1 MHTKP
6 DTLPPSPGV
15 GRGAE
20 LRRHTPVAPSSP
32 HATNGS
38 QPERRLVATT
48 PRSRPER
55 PCIVLL
61 ELEGTKP
68 GAVFSVRGPSA
79 TIGRKGN
86 ADVPLGDATVS
97 WEHARLTVES
107 DGVHLE
113 DLSSQNGSFINDR
126 RIHERTRLTDGDYLR
141 FGGGSTVVKFSRM
154 DAFEE
159 RALRTLFELTLRDP
173 LTRLYNRRY
182 FDDRLLSEF
191 AFAQRQHSELA
202 LLLID
207 IDHFKHFNDTC
218 GHQVGDLVLKLVAS
232 SIQKMMRPEDVL
244 ARYGGEE
251 FVVIARGTSLR
262 NIHLLRERLFQQ
274 IQSLVL
280 DLPDHDLKVTVSI
293 GASCMGPGETK
304 GSAEALLRS
313 ADQALFEAKAGGR
326 NRTSSARRTD

>member
-1 MHTKP
+1 M
-6 DTLPPSPGV
+6 PPSLGV

-20 LRRHTPVAPSSP
+20 LRRHTPNAPSAP
-32 HATNGS
+32 HASNGYV
-38 QPERRLVATT
+38 PERKLVATT

-55 PCIVLL
+55 PCLVLL
-61 ELEGTKP
+61 QLEGSQP

-79 TIGRKGN
+79 LVGRKGN
-86 ADVPLGDATVS
+86 ADVHLGDATVS

-107 DGVHLE
+107 DGIYLE

-154 DAFEE
+154 DEFEE

-218 GHQVGDLVLKLVAS
+218 GHQVGDVVLKLVAS

-244 ARYGGEE
+244 SRYGGEE

-262 NIHLLRERLFQQ
+262 NIHILGERLCHQ
-274 IQSLVL
+274 IQALVL

-293 GASCMGPGETK
+293 GAACVGPDAMSP
-304 GSAEALLRS
+304 SADALLKS
-313 ADQALFEAKAGGR
+313 ADQALFEAKASGR
-326 NRTSSARRTD
+326 NRTISARWP